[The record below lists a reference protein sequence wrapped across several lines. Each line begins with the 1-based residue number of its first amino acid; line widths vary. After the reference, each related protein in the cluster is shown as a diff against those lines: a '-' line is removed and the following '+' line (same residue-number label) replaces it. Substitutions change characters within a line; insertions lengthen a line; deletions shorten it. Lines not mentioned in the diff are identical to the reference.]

1 MTKLWLQNSLTFHVD
16 DHVWISRNLLH
27 RCFMLSLSFQG
38 GLFNLLDF
46 VLEQNSATNS
56 LRGTTRKKETR

>member
-1 MTKLWLQNSLTFHVD
+1 
-16 DHVWISRNLLH
+16 
-27 RCFMLSLSFQG
+27 MLSLSFQG

-56 LRGTTRKKETR
+56 LRGTTRKKQDDAEKLS